1 MHPLEEKQ
9 ILRQS
14 IKERLLRLSDHDRLA
29 ESRTVCRQIRKAL
42 PKEPVPIAA
51 YFPLKDEVDL
61 RPLLDE
67 LLKEGWPVF
76 IPGIE
81 HGVMVFRKIASTMDL
96 HVGKFTVLE
105 PPRDAPL
112 LDPSTLQVAL
122 IPGRAFDALGN
133 RLGRGNGGYD
143 RWIRQQ
149 RVANPKTRFWGICLE
164 LQVVHHVPMQ
174 EHDERMDSLVTARG
188 QTVVV

>member
-1 MHPLEEKQ
+1 MHPSEEKL

-14 IKERLLRLSDHDRLA
+14 IKERMARLSDVDRLA
-29 ESRTVCRQIRKAL
+29 ESRTVCRQIKKSL

-67 LLKEGWPVF
+67 LLKEEWPVY

-81 HGVMVFRKIASTMDL
+81 HGKMVFRKITSTMDL
-96 HVGKFTVLE
+96 HVGSFTVLE
-105 PPRDAPL
+105 PPHDAPL
-112 LDPSTLQVAL
+112 LDPKDLTIAL
-122 IPGRAFDALGN
+122 IPGRAFDRLGN

-143 RWIRQQ
+143 IWIASQ
-149 RVANPKTRFWGICLE
+149 RKANPQTRFWGIALE
-164 LQVVHHVPMQ
+164 CQIVHSVPMQ
-174 EHDERMDSLVTARG
+174 EHDQRVDSVVTVRG
-188 QTVVV
+188 MTAVA

>member
-1 MHPLEEKQ
+1 MHPTEEKQ
-9 ILRQS
+9 ILRHS
-14 IKERLLRLSDHDRLA
+14 IRERLARLSEKDRLA
-29 ESRTVCRQIRKAL
+29 ESRTTCRQIRKAL

-61 RPLLDE
+61 RPLLEE
-67 LLKEGWPVF
+67 LIAEHWPVY

-81 HGVMVFRKIASTMDL
+81 HGSMVFRRISSINSLAP
-96 HVGKFTVLE
+96 GKFTVLE

-112 LDPSTLQVAL
+112 LDPAALAVAL
-122 IPGRAFDALGN
+122 VPGRAFSIVGD

-149 RVANPKTRFWGICLE
+149 RQANPVTRFWGVCLE
-164 LQVVHHVPMQ
+164 AQVVQHVPMQ
-174 EHDERMDSLVTARG
+174 EHDERVDSLVTARG
-188 QTVVV
+188 QTAVA